1 MQKMRLFRGI
11 VCAGLAAGMAAFA
24 AQDNS
29 NAVGQNDADASAQT
43 DANQTGTTPPCIP
56 TQKLYQF
63 HIITKDRP
71 YSAKR
76 VSTCQKKLADGT
88 VYSAT
93 RTAWEW
99 RDSEGRMRV
108 VWAEDFSEGDHWFSV
123 TVVDPVAHLHWG
135 WSEGKGRDKAAFLEH
150 YDPKIDY
157 VLPEPHWNILP
168 DGNVDPPIYARRANP
183 DTPTEKQVI
192 LKPANVNGVWAVG
205 ERLIER
211 VKPGMGNN
219 KSNHVETV
227 VNEFWESVD
236 LMVEVRH
243 LADDP
248 EVETT
253 SDNLVDIDESEPD
266 ARLFRPPE
274 GYRILEV
281 MPHVADQR
289 PNLLILTPGKKQA
302 PE

>member
-1 MQKMRLFRGI
+1 MMRLFRGI
-11 VCAGLAAGMAAFA
+11 VCAGLAFGVITAA
-24 AQDNS
+24 AQNDS
-29 NAVGQNDADASAQT
+29 NAAGQNDADASAQT
-43 DANQTGTTPPCIP
+43 DSNLPGKPPPCRP
-56 TQKLYQF
+56 NEKLYQF
-63 HIITKDRP
+63 HVITKDRP

-76 VSTCQKKLADGT
+76 VSTCQKKLEDGT

-93 RTAWEW
+93 RTVWEW

-108 VWAEDFSEGDHWFSV
+108 AQRDSFPEGPHWFSV
-123 TVVDPVAHLHWG
+123 TVVDPVAHLQWG
-135 WSEGKGRDKAAFLEH
+135 WNEGKGVDKAAFLEH

-168 DGNVDPPIYARRANP
+168 DGNVDPPIYARMVNP
-183 DTPTEKQVI
+183 DTPAEKQVT
-192 LKPANVNGVWAVG
+192 LKPANVNGVWAEG
-205 ERLIER
+205 ERLIQR

-219 KSNHVETV
+219 KSNQVETV

-236 LMVEVRH
+236 LMVEVRQV
-243 LADDP
+243 ADDP
-248 EVETT
+248 ELGKMI
-253 SDNLVDIDESEPD
+253 DNLVDIDESEPD

-281 MPHVADQR
+281 KPRVVDQR
-289 PNLLILTPGKKQA
+289 PNLLILTPGKEQP